1 MGKTAL
7 VTGITG
13 QTGSYLA
20 ELLISKGYF
29 VVGMRRRSSNPNVG
43 RITSILNS
51 PNLKLVYGDVTD
63 YSCWE
68 SIINQYRP
76 EEIYNLAAMSH
87 VWVSFQEP
95 IHSVDSLV
103 KGAIN
108 CLEAVRQSPIAKLCR
123 IYYAGSSEC
132 FGNACDDDGFQR
144 IGTPFEP
151 RSPYAVGKVAAVNL
165 HKLYREAYG
174 MFCLSGLIANHESP
188 RRGEEFVT
196 RKITK
201 YLGQLVR
208 YNANMPIKLFNYSL
222 LKSHSLNEFSKLKLG
237 NIYSKRDWLHAKDAA
252 KAMYLMLQYSE
263 PREWVIGSGETR
275 TVEEF
280 LHVCCNKLNL
290 PYDVYEIDE
299 TLKRPAEV
307 DYLRLDGSEARNRL
321 MWHPEYDFDSLVNE
335 MLDAEAEV
343 FPPVKYDS
351 GLVLCSN

>member
-1 MGKTAL
+1 MSKTAL

-29 VVGMRRRSSNPNVG
+29 VVGMRRRSSIPNLG

-63 YSCWE
+63 YSCWQ
-68 SIINQYRP
+68 SLVNQFRP
-76 EEIYNLAAMSH
+76 DEIYNLACMSH
-87 VWVSFQEP
+87 VWVSFHEP
-95 IHSVDSLV
+95 IHSVDCLV

-108 CLEAVRQSPIAKLCR
+108 CLEAVRQSSLSKTCK

-132 FGNACDDDGFQR
+132 FGNACDSDGFQR

-201 YLGQLVR
+201 FLGEAILLHR
-208 YNANMPIKLFNYSL
+208 RNLPIKSYNNFL
-222 LKSHSLNEFSKLKLG
+222 LQKTREFSEFKKLKLG

-280 LHVCCNKLNL
+280 LTTCCNKLNL
-290 PYDVYEIDE
+290 PYDIYEVDE

-321 MWHPEYDFDSLVNE
+321 MWHPEYNFNSLVDE
-335 MLDAEAEV
+335 MLAADA
-343 FPPVKYDS
+343 PDLPWLK
-351 GLVLCSN
+351 